1 MKWRAKYVKKER
13 EDLKLPISIWW
24 TCIKK
29 NLDRCGNHFRVPVS
43 QMKEGKEG
51 KDVSFGSN
59 DEEKLRR
66 RKRK

>member
-1 MKWRAKYVKKER
+1 MKRCAKYVKKER
-13 EDLKLPISIWW
+13 EDLKLPISIWR

-29 NLDRCGNHFRVPVS
+29 NLDRCGNHFRVPVP

-51 KDVSFGSN
+51 KDVSFGNN

-66 RKRK
+66 KRK